1 MVSFGLSLYQFG
13 QRRPAPVV
21 ADWPARPAG
30 RLIWLIAPGPDEA
43 DAMVQLARLIREEDG
58 HGVLL
63 SVPPEQL
70 AGFHEFAGELAEA
83 IAPEAVLDWCHAQ
96 RQAAA

>member
-1 MVSFGLSLYQFG
+1 MTMVSNTTARRGLPWRVIG
-13 QRRPAPVV
+13 
-21 ADWPARPAG
+21 WG
-30 RLIWLIAPGPDEA
+30 GIA
-43 DAMVQLARLIREEDG
+43 
-58 HGVLL
+58 VLL